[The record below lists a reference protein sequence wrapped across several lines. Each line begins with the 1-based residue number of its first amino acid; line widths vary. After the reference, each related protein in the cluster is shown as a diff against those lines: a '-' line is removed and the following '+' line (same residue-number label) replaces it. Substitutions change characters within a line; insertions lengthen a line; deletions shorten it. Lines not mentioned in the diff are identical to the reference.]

1 VTSFTNAHDQL
12 GELAR
17 SSRPLAEAFANAGFS
32 LYAVGGSVRDA
43 LLDETRR
50 EDFEIDFTTN
60 ARPEDIERLMKPL
73 CTALWQQG
81 RAFGTIGGVLRGSD
95 VKVEVTTFRSEAYV
109 DHSRKPSV
117 IWGDSLEADLSRRDF
132 TINALALDVIALN
145 EETPDVQTL
154 FDFYQGFHD
163 LQDRVLRTPID
174 PEILFS
180 DDPLRM
186 LRAARFAARFDMT
199 IDPAVEAA
207 AAKMAERLTKVSAE
221 RIRGELDLLLLTKR
235 PSIGLDFIVR
245 TGLADYFIP
254 ELPKLQLEQDPVH
267 HHKDV
272 LKHTWAVVDKTS
284 PLLVLRLAA
293 LFHDI
298 AKPNTRA
305 ITEEGV
311 TFRFHDVVGAKM
323 TRQRLAALKYSQDV
337 IDDVAALVELH
348 LRFHTYKLGWSD
360 RAVRRYVR
368 DAGDLLEELNELTRC
383 DCTTR
388 NARKAQTLAA
398 RMDELEERITVLRE
412 QEDLMRLRPAL
423 DGTAVMNLLDIP
435 PSRAVGQAL
444 VFLMEIRLDE
454 GEISADEAAIRLR
467 EWWKERNEQ

>member
-1 VTSFTNAHDQL
+1 
-12 GELAR
+12 
-17 SSRPLAEAFANAGFS
+17 
-32 LYAVGGSVRDA
+32 
-43 LLDETRR
+43 
-50 EDFEIDFTTN
+50 
-60 ARPEDIERLMKPL
+60 M
-73 CTALWQQG
+73 
-81 RAFGTIGGVLRGSD
+81 
-95 VKVEVTTFRSEAYV
+95 KVEVTTFRSEAYV

-117 IWGDSLEADLSRRDF
+117 EWGDSLEADLSRRDF

-145 EETPDVQTL
+145 EETPGVQTL

-199 IDPAVEAA
+199 IDPTVEAA
-207 AAKMAERLTKVSAE
+207 ATKMAERLTKVSAE
-221 RIRGELDLLLLTKR
+221 RIRSELDLLLLTRR

-245 TGLADYFIP
+245 TGLADYFVP

-284 PLLVLRLAA
+284 PSLVLRLAA

-305 ITEEGV
+305 ITDEGV
-311 TFRFHDVVGAKM
+311 TFRFHDVVGAKI
-323 TRQRLAALKYSQDV
+323 TRQRMTALKYSQDI

-398 RMDELEERITVLRE
+398 RMDELEERITILRE

-423 DGTAVMNLLDIP
+423 DGVAVMALLDIK
-435 PSRAVGQAL
+435 PSRAVGEAL
-444 VFLMEIRLDE
+444 DFLMEIRLDE
-454 GEISADEAAIRLR
+454 GEISTDEAAVRLR